1 MCSTNVVPARLNP
14 STIRTSFFASALL
27 LVLLASGCKQEFGG
41 TRLFTVTYP
50 VLEFGIPA
58 GQTGTFFIAQNRIP
72 TSFFDALRDNMIDAD
87 AVDLVGGFRARI
99 TSLSGDDFG
108 EIERVDLRAC
118 PVGTPN
124 GCTDITFNLFSL
136 SDNFNRRQQQ
146 MNLNPTPVNAREL
159 FLGNDDFRFEIVIF
173 PGQTTSIP
181 IDARLEWE
189 VQAVGDLD

>member
-1 MCSTNVVPARLNP
+1 M
-14 STIRTSFFASALL
+14 LL
-27 LVLLASGCKQEFGG
+27 LLLYPGCEREFGG

-58 GQTGTFFIAQNRIP
+58 GQIGTFFLAQDRMP
-72 TSFFDALRDNMIDAD
+72 TAFFDALRENNVTAED
-87 AVDLVGGFRARI
+87 VDLVGGFRARI
-99 TSLSGDDFG
+99 TSLTGDDFG
-108 EIERVDLRAC
+108 EIERIDLRAC

-124 GCTDITFNLFSL
+124 GCTDLTFNLFSL
-136 SDNFNRRQQQ
+136 TDNFNRRQQTV
-146 MNLNPTPVNAREL
+146 NLNPTPVNAREL
-159 FLGNDDFRFEIVIF
+159 FLGSDEFRFEIVIF

>member
-1 MCSTNVVPARLNP
+1 MFVL
-14 STIRTSFFASALL
+14 FAT
-27 LVLLASGCKQEFGG
+27 GCKREFGG

-58 GQTGTFFIAQNRIP
+58 GQTGTFFIAQSRIP
-72 TSFFDALRDNMIDAD
+72 TGFFDALRENMVEAGD
-87 AVDLVGGFRARI
+87 VDLVGGFRARI
-99 TSLSGDDFG
+99 TSLSGEDFG

-136 SDNFNRRQQQ
+136 TDNFNRRQQQ
-146 MNLNPTPVNAREL
+146 INLNPTPVNAHGL
-159 FLGNDDFRFEIVIF
+159 FLGSDDFRFEIVIF
-173 PGQTTSIP
+173 PGQTTSVP

-189 VQAVGDLD
+189 VQAVGDLDE